1 MRILFGLFGWLT
13 VAATLSSAQPV
24 APPVLDQ
31 QLQRA
36 ENFLNNGDYER
47 AALLLERYYPDHQT
61 NPRLYQLL
69 KNAYF
74 GTKEY
79 DKLEKLV
86 ADRLTVYPKNRDLH
100 ADQIELF
107 LRKGEREKA
116 GVSATGY
123 IAFAPRDSFS
133 YSNLA
138 NRYLAAGY
146 VEEALGFYLQ
156 ARKVLLKPVLFA
168 FPLAETFRSLRRWRE
183 ALEEYLLLLQA
194 DPANSQALFRATSLI
209 SDIPPD
215 DSNVGPFLD
224 ALLAKKP
231 DALVFRFK
239 GDWELRKGNL
249 DAALGAYQEADRRG
263 AGDGFLI
270 LDMARRLVFSNPE
283 KVPGLAA
290 WFEKTYPKNLLI
302 LQMHFSV
309 AEAQTRLGN
318 FPAALAG
325 YEKIL
330 ASPLIEDQA
339 QSLLKSAR
347 LFLDYAGKPDSALAR
362 IEKLKAFNIPPLFQE
377 TSVLEARARAAKG
390 DFDRAKTILA
400 PITGRSAPW
409 GEEIDFLLAEWDF
422 YFLNFEEAEKKY
434 SRVVDAYPRGLR
446 GNDALR
452 RLALLKLFGTARET
466 PLAVFA
472 SWLKDLSEYKE
483 DEAEAKRQG
492 LEPVNPALAAEAL
505 FNWGL
510 YLGARRRDAEAAA
523 VFEKLAVAYPQSP
536 QVPLALEKQGE
547 LAEWSGR
554 AQMAVNAY
562 EKILENYPEAINVES
577 VRGKLRRLGARFP
590 KTP

>member
-1 MRILFGLFGWLT
+1 MHVLSGLFIWLT
-13 VAATLSSAQPV
+13 AAAALSFAQ
-24 APPVLDQ
+24 PVLDQ
-31 QLQRA
+31 QLARA

-47 AALLLERYYPDHQT
+47 AALLLERYYPDNQS

-86 ADRLTVYPKNRDLH
+86 AGQLAIYPKNRDLH
-100 ADQIELF
+100 LDQIEFF

-116 GVSATGY
+116 GASAESY

-138 NRYLAAGY
+138 SRYLAAGY

-156 ARKVLLKPVLFA
+156 ARKVLLKPALFA

-183 ALEEYLLLLQA
+183 ALGEYLLLLYT
-194 DPANSQALFRATSLI
+194 DPANSQALFRATSLMA
-209 SDIPPD
+209 DIPPD
-215 DSNVGPFLD
+215 DPNVGPFLD
-224 ALLAKKP
+224 ALLARKP

-283 KVPGLAA
+283 KVAGLAV
-290 WFEKTYPKNLLI
+290 WFEKTYPKNP
-302 LQMHFSV
+302 QMPQMLFSV
-309 AEAQTRLGN
+309 AEAQIRLGN
-318 FPAALAG
+318 FDAALTA
-325 YEKIL
+325 YEKIM
-330 ASPLIEDQA
+330 ASPLMEDRAQA
-339 QSLLKSAR
+339 LLKSAR
-347 LFLDYAGKPDSALAR
+347 LFLDYAGQPDSALAK
-362 IEKLKAFNIPPLFQE
+362 IEKLKAFNVPPLFQE
-377 TSVLEARARAAKG
+377 TSVLEARAEAARG
-390 DFDRAKTILA
+390 NYDGAKKILA
-400 PITGRSAPW
+400 QITGRSAAW

-434 SRVVDAYPRGLR
+434 ARVVDAYPRGLR

-452 RLALLKLFGTARET
+452 RLALLKLFGTAKET

-472 SWLKDLSEYKE
+472 SWLKDLSQFKE
-483 DEAEAKRQG
+483 NEAEAKRQS
-492 LEPVNPALAAEAL
+492 LEPVNPTLAAEAL

-510 YLGARRRDAEAAA
+510 YLGARRRDAAADA
-523 VFEKLAVAYPQSP
+523 VFEKLASVYPQSP
-536 QVPLALEKQGE
+536 QAPLALEKQGE
-547 LAEWSGR
+547 IAEWSGR
-554 AQMAVNAY
+554 AQIAVNAY
-562 EKILENYPEAINVES
+562 EKILENYPEAVNVES
-577 VRGKLRRLGARFP
+577 VRGKLRRLGERFP